1 MAYQTTQGI
10 VLRRADYRDNDRVL
24 TLLTPDRGR
33 VDVTARGCRKPRS
46 PLLAA
51 SDLFAMGEYVLYKG
65 KGHEMVTGCE
75 LTDSFYPLRSDIA
88 LLSHASLMLSAAEA
102 VAQREEPAEHLFLL
116 LGRSLARLSYGQ
128 GAPKP
133 VTAAYLLHLMGIAG
147 YKPDLYACAQ
157 CGRAIA
163 AGEPAHL
170 VPEPAG
176 LICPDCLRSAR
187 PNLPADALLWLQ
199 EVQARGIDKAQRTPA
214 PEALPPL
221 LVYAQH
227 HLERRLPAL
236 MDDLP
241 SPNTKEDIK

>member
-10 VLRRADYRDNDRVL
+10 VLRRSDYRDNDRVL
-24 TLLTPDRGR
+24 TLLTPERGR
-33 VDVTARGCRKPRS
+33 VDVTARGCRKPKS
-46 PLLAA
+46 PILAA
-51 SDLFAMGEYVLYKG
+51 SDLFAMGEYVLYRG
-65 KGHEMVTGCE
+65 KGHEMITGCE
-75 LTDSFYPLRSDIA
+75 LTDSFYPLRTDIA

-128 GAPKP
+128 GDPEP

-147 YKPDLYACAQ
+147 YRPDLSVCAQ
-157 CGRAIA
+157 CGQVLAEGDA
-163 AGEPAHL
+163 AHL

-187 PNLPADALLWLQ
+187 PNLSYDTLAWLR
-199 EVQARGIDKAQRTPA
+199 EVQTRGIDKTHLPPQND
-214 PEALPPL
+214 ALAPL

-227 HLERRLPAL
+227 HLERRLPAI
-236 MDDLP
+236 MGHDAP
-241 SPNTKEDIK
+241 V